1 MMGPLGAM
9 QESNPLVQALGKLQQ
24 NTLGGSGVTLG
35 NQQAQQDYAQ
45 QMAEALARMR
55 SADSQQGIAESMMQP
70 EYVQNSGLLGSL
82 AMMAQAAA
90 GKKMAGRAS
99 KEDAAAREAYYK
111 GQSAAEQEK
120 ARKEAEKAQAEMQAK
135 IDAYN
140 KNDPALDAV
149 FGFKREKPQQT
160 EYDIRE
166 VNGKLF
172 YVPKSP
178 VMAQQQNSP
187 AANAGFQALRDAVM
201 WQESRG
207 NPNAVSP
214 KGAMGTMQ
222 TMPNTLRDPGYGVAP
237 ARDNSPQEMERVGTD
252 YLKAMTGKYGLEGGL
267 AAYNWGPGN
276 WEKALQA
283 AGGDPQ
289 RALQMAPRETQQYV
303 PSVLGRVGS
312 GGGAGAGFGLGQG
325 AGVPAGAI
333 PVDGVPSTQPQTVQ
347 TLSPDEIKAIGLPA
361 GTVAQRKPDGT
372 ISVVNKPDA
381 PKPSAAGGGV
391 KALGAEA
398 ANKVGLYDN
407 AIRAGRQWFDLVA
420 EKDGKGN
427 YTGGY
432 NNIAAMSPA
441 AKSLYEQALRA
452 KLRAE
457 SGASISS
464 EEIAGEMER
473 YGAKFL
479 GGDATDLRNAA
490 ALLNDLVT
498 QRKSLVGSGADP
510 AKPAQNGGWGIEEV
524 K

>member
-1 MMGPLGAM
+1 
-9 QESNPLVQALGKLQQ
+9 
-24 NTLGGSGVTLG
+24 
-35 NQQAQQDYAQ
+35 
-45 QMAEALARMR
+45 MADALARMR
-55 SADSQQGIAESMMQP
+55 SADSQQGMAESLMSP
-70 EYVQNSGLLGSL
+70 EYVPNSGLLGSI

-111 GQSAAEQEK
+111 GQAGQEGEK
-120 ARKEAEKAQAEMQAK
+120 ARREAEKQQAEFQAK
-135 IDAYN
+135 IDDYN
-140 KNDPALDAV
+140 KNDPAIDAV
-149 FGFKREKPQQT
+149 RGFKRDKPEQPQ
-160 EYDIRE
+160 YDIRE

-312 GGGAGAGFGLGQG
+312 GGGAGVGFGLGQG

-333 PVDGVPSTQPQTVQ
+333 PVDGLPSAQPQTVQ

-372 ISVVNKPDA
+372 ISVVNKPETPAGPPKLSPGEASKVRGEMKDIKDA
-381 PKPSAAGGGV
+381 LGMFKAFDSAVTDIGKLGSVLDGKQRGQLGTAYNNARSALRVLYNTGVLQPGELPMLNQALQDPNSFSSFVDPRSRDQIQAQLDELYGTVERQITNKVRSYPQLYNNQVYDAVRSGQQQPEQPEAPSAS
-391 KALGAEA
+391 
-398 ANKVGLYDN
+398 
-407 AIRAGRQWFDLVA
+407 
-420 EKDGKGN
+420 GN
-427 YTGGY
+427 RVR
-432 NNIAAMSPA
+432 I
-441 AKSLYEQALRA
+441 
-452 KLRAE
+452 KL
-457 SGASISS
+457 
-464 EEIAGEMER
+464 
-473 YGAKFL
+473 
-479 GGDATDLRNAA
+479 
-490 ALLNDLVT
+490 
-498 QRKSLVGSGADP
+498 
-510 AKPAQNGGWGIEEV
+510 
-524 K
+524 